1 MHSLA
6 SDIPGQLLPGKRS
19 VLTIAVSKKTYVDMA
34 CNLAMSFLL
43 WNDTKKINFL
53 LVTDCPQFIPKEI
66 KQNINVVSISPGQV
80 GDGFSSKL
88 QMDQFA
94 CTEQTLF
101 IDADCLVYGNLVP
114 VFETFKGNDV
124 SAVGYNRYAG
134 KDIGFCRDIAAVIA
148 VTGIS
153 YFPLICGSVY
163 YFEKGDITGEVFEHA
178 RNLLKRYNDIGLVTL
193 RGKENEEPLL
203 AISMAK
209 FNQQIV
215 ADTGLVK
222 ADRMFY
228 ECLESNVLLGKA
240 RLWSIGEVPVP
251 EYSPLKS
258 AEPLIV
264 HFNASHAETFE
275 YESETI
281 RLQRF
286 FLKNWPLV
294 AANIYANSIS
304 VWPGQLKDNLKK
316 VFRPLFKSIFGHRKV
331 AISKR
336 I

>member
-1 MHSLA
+1 VISTADSISEVSKLA
-6 SDIPGQLLPGKRS
+6 DRT
-19 VLTIAVSKKTYVDMA
+19 VLTIATSKKTYVDMA

-43 WNDTKKINFL
+43 WNDITDVNFL
-53 LVTDCPQFIPKEI
+53 LVTDCPQFIPEKI
-66 KQNINVVSISPGQV
+66 QQKIRVITVSRGEL

-101 IDADCLVYGNLVP
+101 IDADCLIYGSLLP
-114 VFETFKGNDV
+114 AFDTFRGKQV
-124 SAVGYNRYAG
+124 SAVGYNRYKG
-134 KDIGFCRDIAAVIA
+134 NDIGFCRDIANVIE

-163 YFEKGDITGEVFEHA
+163 YFEKGDIAKGVFEHA
-178 RNLLKRYNDIGLVTL
+178 RKLLKSYNDIGLVTL

-209 FNQQIV
+209 FNQEIV
-215 ADTGLVK
+215 ADTGSIK

-228 ECLESNVLLGKA
+228 EHLESNVLTGRA
-240 RLWSIGEVPVP
+240 RLRSIGKPPVP
-251 EYSPLKS
+251 EYSTLKS

-275 YESETI
+275 YGSETI
-281 RLQRF
+281 RLHKF
-286 FLKNWPLV
+286 FLQNWPLV
-294 AANIYANSIS
+294 FVNSYAVILF
-304 VWPGQLKDNLKK
+304 VLPGRLRDSLKK
-316 VFRPLFKSIFGHRKV
+316 AFRPLYNSIFGHRKV
-331 AISKR
+331 ALSKR
-336 I
+336 M